1 MRRPCSSLPFYA
13 SSSSR
18 NARPSPRV
26 TSSRGLAQYAVISCA
41 RSSPARPWSH
51 TPSAAA
57 SAAPMPWHRSDAIKP
72 VSTSPLPPFESAEQP
87 LVLTSIRPSG
97 SAMRVRC
104 PLSTKIQPC
113 SQAKRLC
120 PFARR
125 DLPERPVR
133 QARKFAVVR
142 RQNRHA
148 SAADVQLF
156 RAALQG
162 VQAVGVQHQ
171 RLFHLPQK
179 RVDELLCLFSAA
191 KAGTER

>member
-51 TPSAAA
+51 TPSAARVDEHPPVRQRNA
-57 SAAPMPWHRSDAIKP
+57 RPVPLEHQDTAVLAGKAARK
-72 VSTSPLPPFESAEQP
+72 
-87 LVLTSIRPSG
+87 
-97 SAMRVRC
+97 
-104 PLSTKIQPC
+104 
-113 SQAKRLC
+113 LC

-156 RAALQG
+156 RAALKG